1 MTVTFDRE
9 LELKKLDIIKETY
22 QVNHELA
29 NSIMST
35 VMIALLVV
43 VVTYGLTNTLN
54 LFSALLGI
62 LVIVI
67 VFVAGF
73 YNVFKMNRN
82 ALAHYNKWIIDIQ
95 NGRPLPTIVQMSK
108 EIQKATLLE
117 RASTGVAVD

>member
-1 MTVTFDRE
+1 MTMTFDRE
-9 LELKKLDIIKETY
+9 LELKKLDTIKETY

-35 VMIALLVV
+35 AMIALLVV

-54 LFSALLGI
+54 LLGAFLGI

-67 VFVAGF
+67 VFIIGF

-82 ALAHYNKWIIDIQ
+82 ALAHYDKWILDIQ
-95 NGRPLPTIVQMSK
+95 NGRPLPTIVQMGK
-108 EIQKATLLE
+108 EIQKARLK
-117 RASTGVAVD
+117 S